1 MATISQQ
8 PNLYNGAYLPNVWV
22 LDGLTTEDR
31 YVLNVLVDGATV
43 ATIKQPANPE
53 GVGIFDV
60 QKIVQS
66 YLEPG
71 FVEDTTFASD
81 TPGAVMSYQI
91 EYGTE
96 TGTAVNID
104 GTSTTKFVIN
114 SYDNWRVLNQDL
126 TSVLPEPGFITCGN
140 SNITPRYASPLNWL
154 TNYPEDYKVRTNEY
168 KTLSFFSTNVNIGP
182 NWGPNE
188 APFFVHIEYF
198 NEAGSTLANAVYT
211 LGQTFGS
218 SLRLNCQTMTV
229 NQTNDNRIT
238 TIGVGPQNQQDGGI
252 TWDANWAYYIVHVH
266 AYNHCMDTTIS
277 DCLDFSEILS
287 DGYLGDIIYEATFTI
302 DDSCERFDPVTVSFV
317 NQYGVKDYYDFRKRN
332 TKQVSTTRNNYTKAT
347 GSWSSDSFTID
358 QHGRGKTTFS
368 SASTTSVTLSTDWME
383 DSVSEWM
390 QELYASPSVQLYIN
404 GQWEP
409 CTITTSSYEE
419 KTYARNLL
427 FQHTITVEYSNN
439 QKIQRG

>member
-8 PNLYNGAYLPNVWV
+8 PNLYNGAYVPNVWV

-31 YVLNVLVDGATV
+31 YVLNVLLNGTIVS
-43 ATIKQPANPE
+43 TIKQPANPE

-66 YLEPG
+66 YLKPAFLE
-71 FVEDTTFASD
+71 ETTFAAD
-81 TPGAVMSYQI
+81 TPDALVSYQVQ
-91 EYGTE
+91 YGTE
-96 TGTAVNID
+96 TGTTVTID

-114 SYDNWRVLNQDL
+114 SYDNWRVVNQDL
-126 TSVLPEPGFITCGN
+126 TDFLPNPGSITCEN
-140 SNITPRYASPLNWL
+140 SNVNARYSSPLSWL
-154 TNYPEDYKVRTNEY
+154 TNYPEDYKVRSNEY
-168 KTLSFFSTNVNIGP
+168 KTLSFFSTNTNIGP

-198 NEAGSTLANAVYT
+198 NEAGTSLSNAVYT
-211 LGQTFGS
+211 LGQSWGS
-218 SLRLNCQTMTV
+218 SLRLNCQDMTV

-252 TWDANWAYYIVHVH
+252 TWDPNWASYIVHVH
-266 AYNHCMDTTIS
+266 AYNHCMDTTIT

-287 DGYLGDIIYEATFTI
+287 DGYLGDIIYEATFTV
-302 DDSCERFDPVTVSFV
+302 DDTCERFDPVTVSFV
-317 NQYGVKDYYDFRKRN
+317 NQYGVKDYMDFKKRN
-332 TKQVSTTRNNYTKAT
+332 TSTTNTNRNNYTKVL
-347 GSWSSDSFTID
+347 GSWSSDSFAID

-368 SASTTSVTLSTDWME
+368 SDAMTRVTLSTDWME
-383 DSVSEWM
+383 DSVSTWL
-390 QELYASPSVQLYIN
+390 QELYISPSVQLYIN

-409 CTITTSSYEE
+409 CTITTSSYSE
-419 KTYARNLL
+419 KTYARNQL
-427 FQHTITVEYSNN
+427 FQHELTVEFSNN